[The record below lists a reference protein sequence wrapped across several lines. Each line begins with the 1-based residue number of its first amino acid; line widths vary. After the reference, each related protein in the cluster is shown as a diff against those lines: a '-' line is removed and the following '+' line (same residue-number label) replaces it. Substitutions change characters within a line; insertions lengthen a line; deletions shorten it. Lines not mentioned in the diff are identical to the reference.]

1 MSAFALFQVSDSA
14 VQSPLLARKSP
25 LLRGWRLPTCFDLL
39 RDETL
44 FARTTVDRNRK
55 VQMRKSTAIT
65 IKQIS
70 MAELL
75 VFSSQT
81 SFLNVSPSL
90 LISAVGELFLKA
102 RGAEDLSVD
111 VAAKG
116 TVGDD
121 TGLSVA
127 LTL

>member
-1 MSAFALFQVSDSA
+1 MSSLALFQVSDSA

-44 FARTTVDRNRK
+44 LARTTVDRNRK
-55 VQMRKSTAIT
+55 VQIRKSTAIT

-70 MAELL
+70 MAVLL
-75 VFSSQT
+75 AVSSQT
-81 SFLNVSPSL
+81 SFLKVSPWL
-90 LISAVGELFLKA
+90 LISAVGELFLNA
-102 RGAEDLSVD
+102 WGVEDLGVDVGAE
-111 VAAKG
+111 G

-121 TGLSVA
+121 AGLSVS
-127 LTL
+127 LTF